1 MLIVRETF
9 LKLFQHK
16 SFPFVKFPIRH
27 FTKFSYSYILKNIK
41 QKIILIPLITII
53 STFLISHFALASSG
67 ESGGSHL
74 ISSIGIS
81 VLAAMILAFFGNYI
95 KQPLLLS
102 YIVAGVIIGPKIGLK
117 LVSSSEDIKVIS
129 EIGLILLLFMIG
141 LEINMKKLKEAGKS
155 LLTAGVF
162 QFIICVCLGF
172 GFFYLIGYTFTE
184 GNYDLIYLAVCLGIS
199 STAIVVKILYDK
211 FELDTLAG
219 RLTLGILVFQ
229 DIWAIVILAIQ
240 PNLAEP
246 DFLQILWSFAKGVI
260 LVLISLLIS
269 KYILGR
275 IYKAIA
281 KNPELILAASLA
293 WCFLICGI
301 ANYFELSL
309 EMGALIAGIAI
320 SSFPYNLDVIAK
332 IANIRNFFL
341 MLFFVGLG
349 MMIPNPMD
357 NIGLLA
363 IAGIASVFLIATRFI
378 SIFPILHA
386 FKNGNRVSL
395 LVPINLSQISEF
407 SLVIAAIGLAM
418 GHIGTD
424 ILSIII
430 FVFAFTSIIST
441 YMIQFSHSLQNT
453 LNKIIKKIG
462 IKDIEDIPSETKSV
476 DKDIA
481 ILGFFSEAS
490 SLIREIVDHQEDI
503 EDELKLDSKK
513 SIKDDIVVVD
523 FNPHVHE
530 ELNKI
535 GIKAIYGDIS
545 NMDTLQHA
553 GINCAKLVIST
564 IPDSILK
571 GTNNLNMMRHIKK
584 LCPNA
589 KIIVTAESTTKALE
603 LYKEGADYVFLP
615 RILATNQLIPVIELL
630 LQKGSEQFK
639 NEEIEKIKS
648 RDEIID

>member
-1 MLIVRETF
+1 MIVRESF
-9 LKLFQHK
+9 LKLFKHK
-16 SFPFVKFPIRH
+16 SFPFVKSPSRY
-27 FTKFSYSYILKNIK
+27 FTKVSYSNLFRNCRK
-41 QKIILIPLITII
+41 KIILIFLITII
-53 STFLISHFALASSG
+53 STFFINHFALASSG
-67 ESGGSHL
+67 ESEGSHL

-81 VLAAMILAFFGNYI
+81 VLAAMILAFFGNFI

-162 QFIICVCLGF
+162 QFIICVSLGF

-184 GNYDLIYLAVCLGIS
+184 GNYDLLYLAVCLGIS

-246 DFLQILWSFAKGVI
+246 DLLLILWSFAKGVI
-260 LVLISLLIS
+260 LVLISLLFS
-269 KYILGR
+269 KYVLGR

-281 KNPELILAASLA
+281 KNPELILAASLS

-320 SSFPYNLDVIAK
+320 SSFPYNIDIIAK
-332 IANIRNFFL
+332 ISNIRNFFL

-357 NIGLLA
+357 NLGLLA

-430 FVFAFTSIIST
+430 FIFAFTSIIST

-481 ILGFFSEAS
+481 ILGFFREAS
-490 SLIREIVDHQEDI
+490 SLIREIVDHQEEI
-503 EDELKLDSKK
+503 EDELKLDNKK

-553 GINCAKLVIST
+553 GIHSAKLVIST

-571 GTNNLNMMRHIKK
+571 GTNNLNMMKHIKK

-615 RILATNQLIPVIELL
+615 RILATNQLIPVIERLL
-630 LQKGSEQFK
+630 KEESNK
-639 NEEIEKIKS
+639 YKSEEIKKLKS

>member
-1 MLIVRETF
+1 MKIVRESF
-9 LKLFQHK
+9 RKLFKHK
-16 SFPFVKFPIRH
+16 SLPFVKFPIRY
-27 FTKFSYSYILKNIK
+27 FTKFSYSNIFENNK
-41 QKIILIPLITII
+41 KKIILIFLITSI
-53 STFLISHFALASSG
+53 STFFINHFALANSG

-162 QFIICVCLGF
+162 QFIICVSLGF
-172 GFFYLIGYTFTE
+172 GFFFLIGYTFTD
-184 GNYDLIYLAVCLGIS
+184 GNYDLLYLAVCLGIS

-246 DFLQILWSFAKGVI
+246 DLLLILWSFAKGVI
-260 LVLISLLIS
+260 LVLISLLFS
-269 KYILGR
+269 KYVLGR

-281 KNPELILAASLA
+281 KNPELILAASLS

-320 SSFPYNLDVIAK
+320 SSFPYNIDIIAK
-332 IANIRNFFL
+332 ISNIRNFFL

-357 NIGLLA
+357 NLGLLA

-441 YMIQFSHSLQNT
+441 YMIQFSHSLQNS
-453 LNKIIKKIG
+453 LNKILKKIG

-481 ILGFFSEAS
+481 ILGFFREAS
-490 SLIREIVDHQEDI
+490 SLIREIVDHQEEI
-503 EDELKLDSKK
+503 EDELKLDNKK

-553 GINCAKLVIST
+553 GIHGAKLVIST

-571 GTNNLNMMRHIKK
+571 GTNNLNMMKHIKK
-584 LCPNA
+584 LCPKA

-603 LYKEGADYVFLP
+603 LYEEGADYVFLP
-615 RILATNQLIPVIELL
+615 RILATNQLIPIIERLL
-630 LQKGSEQFK
+630 KEESDKNKG
-639 NEEIEKIKS
+639 EEIKKLKS

>member
-1 MLIVRETF
+1 
-9 LKLFQHK
+9 
-16 SFPFVKFPIRH
+16 
-27 FTKFSYSYILKNIK
+27 
-41 QKIILIPLITII
+41 
-53 STFLISHFALASSG
+53 
-67 ESGGSHL
+67 
-74 ISSIGIS
+74 
-81 VLAAMILAFFGNYI
+81 
-95 KQPLLLS
+95 
-102 YIVAGVIIGPKIGLK
+102 
-117 LVSSSEDIKVIS
+117 
-129 EIGLILLLFMIG
+129 MIG

-162 QFIICVCLGF
+162 QFIICVSLGF

-184 GNYDLIYLAVCLGIS
+184 GNYDLMYLAVCLGIS

-246 DFLQILWSFAKGVI
+246 DLLQILWSFAKGVI
-260 LVLISLLIS
+260 LVLISLLFS
-269 KYILGR
+269 KYVLGR

-281 KNPELILAASLA
+281 KNPELILATSLS

-320 SSFPYNLDVIAK
+320 SSFPYHIDIIAK
-332 IANIRNFFL
+332 ISNIRNFFL

-357 NIGLLA
+357 NLGLLA

-441 YMIQFSHSLQNT
+441 YMIQFSHSLQNS
-453 LNKIIKKIG
+453 LNKILKKIG
-462 IKDIEDIPSETKSV
+462 IKDIENTPSETKSV

-481 ILGFFSEAS
+481 ILGFFREAS
-490 SLIREIVDHQEDI
+490 SLIREIVDHQEEI
-503 EDELKLDSKK
+503 EDELKLDNKK

-553 GINCAKLVIST
+553 GIHGAKLVIST

-571 GTNNLNMMRHIKK
+571 GTNNLNMMKHIKK
-584 LCPNA
+584 LCPKA

-615 RILATNQLIPVIELL
+615 RILATNQLIPVIERLL
-630 LQKGSEQFK
+630 KEESNKNKG
-639 NEEIEKIKS
+639 EEIKKLKS